1 MVSAGSR
8 VELEAKS
15 TTAMNY
21 LTTWCSGRKLQI
33 SEEKTTN
40 AFLRRSMQ
48 RNPIIKLNGKT
59 LCKKSATRYLGVDLG
74 ERGSY
79 AEHVHEICKK
89 ATATMLEIVSIAQRQ
104 YRIPLPAVQKYM
116 SAVMATIVTYEA
128 SVWAGKA
135 KQVKPRQDLNSAQRG
150 VLVRLTGAYRTTSTD
165 ALQVIAGTLPMDLEV
180 LKNAS
185 AYWLRKGET
194 DRIEELLQ
202 VRPDSKTAI
211 HERVLELWQE
221 RWAS

>member
-1 MVSAGSR
+1 MQKSDGDYAG
-8 VELEAKS
+8 
-15 TTAMNY
+15 N
-21 LTTWCSGRKLQI
+21 C
-33 SEEKTTN
+33 
-40 AFLRRSMQ
+40 
-48 RNPIIKLNGKT
+48 
-59 LCKKSATRYLGVDLG
+59 
-74 ERGSY
+74 
-79 AEHVHEICKK
+79 EHR
-89 ATATMLEIVSIAQRQ
+89 ATAVSHTPTSGAEIHECGNGDDSHLSIAQRQ